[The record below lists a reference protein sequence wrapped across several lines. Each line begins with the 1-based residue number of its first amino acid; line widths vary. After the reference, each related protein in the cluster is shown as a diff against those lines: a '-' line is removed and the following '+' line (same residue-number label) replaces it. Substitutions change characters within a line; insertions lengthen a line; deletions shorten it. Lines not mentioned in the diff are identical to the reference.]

1 MTVPPTAKAG
11 LRCSC
16 YKVAMTTCHRFAILA
31 AAVAFSATALAADIA
46 AAKRE
51 GELNLYTS
59 MNANLVPQ
67 VKADFEKRY
76 GVKVNVWRAS
86 SENVVQR
93 VTSEAQAGRFEADV
107 VETNGPEMESVQRE
121 GLLRRIDSPLFAHL
135 LPQAVFPHH
144 EWVATRLIVFVQCYN
159 TREVKRAQV
168 PRSFGDL
175 LDPRWKGRLAMEAD
189 DADWF
194 QTVVTDM
201 GEEKGL
207 AFFRKLVATNG
218 VSVRKGHAVLGELV
232 NSGEIPFALDCYSY
246 KAWGDKKKGAPVE
259 WTSFGPLLARPNG
272 GGVTRKAPHPNA
284 ALLFYEYM
292 ISDAQPLLAKLDLEP
307 VDTRVKTQL
316 QGREVQ
322 FIDPRK
328 VLQESAK
335 WQKLYDEIIVKG
347 ARPR

>member
-1 MTVPPTAKAG
+1 MPLP
-11 LRCSC
+11 RHC
-16 YKVAMTTCHRFAILA
+16 AIVLA
-31 AAVAFSATALAADIA
+31 AVVSSTGAVAADLA

-59 MNANLVPQ
+59 MNAKLVPQ

-76 GVKVNVWRAS
+76 GIKVNVWRAS

-93 VTSEAQAGRFEADV
+93 VTSEARAGHVEADV

-135 LPQAVFPHH
+135 LPQAIFPHH

-159 TREVKRAQV
+159 TREVKREEA
-168 PRSFGDL
+168 PRGFDDL

-194 QTVVTDM
+194 QTVVTGM

-207 AFFRKLVATNG
+207 AFRKLVATNG

-246 KAWGDKKKGAPVE
+246 KAWGDKKKGAPVQ

-272 GGVTRKAPHPNA
+272 GGVMRKAPHPNA
-284 ALLFYEYM
+284 ALLFYEYL
-292 ISDAQPLLAKLDLEP
+292 ISDAQPLLARLDLEP
-307 VDTRVKTQL
+307 VDTRVKTEL

-335 WQKLYDEIIVKG
+335 WQRLYDDIIVKG